1 MTKTSIIPVIKQ
13 KPHISLPGDCQ
24 RELADILSMEKLCL
38 SRLKKSLEQE
48 QAALENRQTDA
59 LKEVVKEKQNALD
72 EVVELQQRR
81 ANLLQQYGFSNDEQ
95 GVSSCIA
102 GCSPSLSRELF
113 PLWKQLHTLIEQCRD
128 LNLVNG
134 RILELNDRCVQQTLA
149 ILTNGTQPLE
159 LYSSQGVSSRQG
171 RSTPLA
177 RA

>member
-1 MTKTSIIPVIKQ
+1 M
-13 KPHISLPGDCQ
+13 SLPGDCQ

-38 SRLKKSLEQE
+38 SRLKESLEDE
-48 QAALENRQTDA
+48 QTALENRQIDA
-59 LKEVVKEKQNALD
+59 LEQAVKAKQDALQ
-72 EVVELQQRR
+72 EAAELQQRR
-81 ANLLQQYGFSNDEQ
+81 STLLRQYGFSNDES
-95 GVSSCIA
+95 GVSQCIVK
-102 GCSPSLSRELF
+102 CSPSLSRELL
-113 PLWKQLHTLIEQCRD
+113 PLWEQLHTLIEQCRD
-128 LNLVNG
+128 QNLVNG

>member
-1 MTKTSIIPVIKQ
+1 MVTPAIK
-13 KPHISLPGDCQ
+13 KPLSGLLPGDCQ

-38 SRLKKSLEQE
+38 IRLKESLEQE
-48 QAALENRQTDA
+48 QTALENRQTDR
-59 LKEVVKEKQNALD
+59 LEQMVKEKQKALD
-72 EVVELQQRR
+72 EVAELQKRR
-81 ANLLQQYGFSNDEQ
+81 ANLLLQYGFSNDEA
-95 GVSSCIA
+95 GVSRCIA
-102 GCSPSLSRELF
+102 GCAPPLSRELL

-134 RILELNDRCVQQTLA
+134 HILEMNDRCIQQTLA